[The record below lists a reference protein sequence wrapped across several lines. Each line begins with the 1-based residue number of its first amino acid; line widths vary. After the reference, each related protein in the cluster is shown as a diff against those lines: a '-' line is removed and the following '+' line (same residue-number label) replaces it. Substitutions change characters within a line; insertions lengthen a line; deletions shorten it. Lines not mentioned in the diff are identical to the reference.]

1 MTVHPPHTTLTAM
14 EMKGAKKLVVW
25 YDENV
30 RVTLE
35 KVEKGERLVKGKN
48 EYTQRAPAKSISRT
62 TFWWLV
68 ETREA

>member
-1 MTVHPPHTTLTAM
+1 MK
-14 EMKGAKKLVVW
+14 MKGAKKLVIW

-30 RVTLE
+30 RVTLD
-35 KVEKGERLVKGKN
+35 KNEKGERLAKGRNK
-48 EYTQRAPAKSISRT
+48 YTQRAPAKSISRT